1 VFKLASGDVFSDTEI
16 TVAAGAYMTIQP
28 AAGVQVI
35 ITHTFANGTDF
46 QFQTN
51 STGTTNYF
59 GDAGGN
65 SQFWNHMGSG
75 VPLKLLLTNAETI
88 SAKNT
93 GVGTIYAGYTG
104 MEL

>member
-1 VFKLASGDVFSDTEI
+1 MASGDVFSDTEI
-16 TVAAGAYMTIQP
+16 VVSSNSYITIQP
-28 AAGVQVI
+28 AVGVQVV
-35 ITHTFANGTDF
+35 ITHTFADSTDF

-51 STGTTNYF
+51 STGTTNFF
-59 GDAGGN
+59 GDAGGA
-65 SQFWNHMGSG
+65 SHFWSHMGSG

-93 GVGTIYAGYTG
+93 SGANITAGYTG